1 VWCEWTR
8 HRRVLRELTAEF
20 RCVDIAYH
28 QGPRVVCRASSSP
41 WSRRSTTHPNR
52 RKHRCRHRHAVGKT
66 APSAAVDSRVRKAS
80 ENAMLAASAKR
91 SALYRLAINEVS
103 SLLKCTTVQTS
114 EFGIR
119 SSVRPLSKDRRPN
132 FLMGYLVGY
141 AVLDRSRNSSLPPS
155 R

>member
-1 VWCEWTR
+1 
-8 HRRVLRELTAEF
+8 
-20 RCVDIAYH
+20 
-28 QGPRVVCRASSSP
+28 
-41 WSRRSTTHPNR
+41 
-52 RKHRCRHRHAVGKT
+52 
-66 APSAAVDSRVRKAS
+66 
-80 ENAMLAASAKR
+80 MLAASAKR